1 MKRSA
6 TTALTALASATLLA
20 LAVAVNSGCASRPTE
35 RAAGSTPPRS
45 AQPTRPL
52 RLAQFDFGRDAR
64 FALCTG
70 HACPAATPKTLA
82 SPEPPHAGSPA
93 EAPASTT
100 AAAPAPVA
108 ADPSPATS
116 TTSAAEAFEAVAS
129 APAIADR
136 PRQQVVVH
144 FPSGRSSLGEAGQS
158 TLRSA
163 LALARASERI
173 VIHGRTDSTG
183 SDEANQALA
192 LARALA
198 VRDYIRTQLPD
209 LPEVIAIS
217 ARGNCCFVAGNNSAE
232 GRLRNRRV
240 EVVFEL
246 RREVRA

>member
-6 TTALTALASATLLA
+6 TTALTASAAAALLA
-20 LAVAVNSGCASRPTE
+20 LAVAGSAGCASRPTE
-35 RAAGSTPPRS
+35 RAASSTPPRPALS
-45 AQPTRPL
+45 ARL
-52 RLAQFDFGRDAR
+52 HRLAQLDFGRDAR
-64 FALCTG
+64 FAVCAG
-70 HACPAATPKTLA
+70 PACPAATPKTLA
-82 SPEPPHAGSPA
+82 SPEAPRAESPA
-93 EAPASTT
+93 EPPAAS
-100 AAAPAPVA
+100 AGAAPAPVA
-108 ADPSPATS
+108 ADPPPAPS
-116 TTSAAEAFEAVAS
+116 ATSAAGTFGAVAS

-136 PRQQVVVH
+136 PRQLVVVH

-198 VRDYIRTQLPD
+198 VRDYIRTQIPD
-209 LPEVIAIS
+209 LPNLIAIS
-217 ARGNCCFVAGNNSAE
+217 ARGNCCFVAGNDSAE